1 MMFSGF
7 QIDIQGIFI
16 FNSIGN
22 SPIKYQHVYN
32 VRNNIV
38 SNDQAKTSY
47 PNIYNPCDSSPC
59 QNNGSCSIGFNNS
72 LICLCPEK
80 YNGDLLSL
88 KKIIVEI
95 TISNIIQVLFVKLPM
110 FL

>member
-1 MMFSGF
+1 MFDGF
-7 QIDIQGIFI
+7 QIDIEALITFGGIK
-16 FNSIGN
+16 NSQTGY
-22 SPIKYQHVYN
+22 KHVYN

-72 LICLCPEK
+72 LICLCPEN